1 MNKQCVLKRGV
12 IALIFIADVNSGTIM
27 VDPIIR
33 C

>member
-12 IALIFIADVNSGTIM
+12 IALIFTTDVNNETIM
-27 VDPIIR
+27 IDFITH